1 MCSRT
6 AYQMIQTGRTRSH
19 SRAIV
24 AALAD
29 VAAPAEPFR
38 RDTWNNFGGL
48 RRRLDG
54 SAHLRR
60 QATVP
65 VLKAAAKRLDLCP
78 VLAAGRKPLRPY
90 GRAPLPWT
98 AADPPGGPASAA
110 RA

>member
-1 MCSRT
+1 MCSKT

-24 AALAD
+24 SALAN
-29 VAAPAEPFR
+29 AATPAESFR
-38 RDTWNNFGGL
+38 RHTWKYFGRL
-48 RRRLDG
+48 RRRFDG

-78 VLAAGRKPLRPY
+78 QFLL
-90 GRAPLPWT
+90 
-98 AADPPGGPASAA
+98 
-110 RA
+110 